1 MRARLG
7 SATGQRCLGLAGA
20 VLLAAAGA
28 KPTHPLAVPAWL
40 VGTLLLA
47 GAWLTLG
54 RRLPDRVPGVR
65 WLVVTGVLW
74 ALPLACSGPLASRD
88 VYAYACQGSLVRH
101 GLDPYRVGV
110 AEQPCPWLGSVPHL
124 WWHTTTPYGPLWL
137 ALAGAAA
144 ATGSLVLAVG
154 VLRLVAVAGL
164 GLTAWTGYRLA
175 RALGVDP
182 VPGAWLAI
190 PGPLM
195 LVHAVSGAH
204 NDALLA
210 GLVVA
215 ALAIAARRPGWRPVL
230 VIGALLGLAV
240 AVKATAAVALPFAAL
255 LAAGDRRWGPVLRA
269 GALVGTGAVAGYGL
283 VWAATGY
290 GLGWVPALSGTARMI
305 QWTSLPTGV
314 GMAAGYVARLFGRR
328 ELAHDAVTAARAVG
342 LLTLLVLLTGLWLW
356 CRGRDARHVVL
367 ATGAALAASAVLAP
381 VAFPWY
387 GLLPLAVAG
396 FATADARLRFRLAL
410 IAAALAL
417 LVLPD
422 GTGVASLTKLPGA
435 LLDVALV
442 VALVII
448 GARRAGSRA
457 TAR

>member
-1 MRARLG
+1 
-7 SATGQRCLGLAGA
+7 
-20 VLLAAAGA
+20 
-28 KPTHPLAVPAWL
+28 
-40 VGTLLLA
+40 
-47 GAWLTLG
+47 
-54 RRLPDRVPGVR
+54 
-65 WLVVTGVLW
+65 
-74 ALPLACSGPLASRD
+74 
-88 VYAYACQGSLVRH
+88 
-101 GLDPYRVGV
+101 VGV
-110 AEQPCPWLGSVPHL
+110 AAEPCPWLGSVPHL
-124 WWHTTTPYGPLWL
+124 WWHTATPYGPLWL
-137 ALAGAAA
+137 ALAGVAA

-154 VLRLVAVAGL
+154 VLRLLAIAGL

-215 ALAIAARRPGWRPVL
+215 GLAVAARRPRWALVL
-230 VIGALLGLAV
+230 AVGALLGLAV
-240 AVKATAAVALPFAAL
+240 AVKATAVVALPFAAL

-269 GALVGTGAVAGYGL
+269 GGLVGTGAVAGYGV

-314 GMAAGYVARLFGRR
+314 GMAAGYAARLAGRR
-328 ELAHDAVTAARAVG
+328 ELSHDTVTGARALG
-342 LLTLLVLLTGLWLW
+342 LLALLVLLAGLWFW
-356 CRGRDARHVVL
+356 SRGRDARHVVL
-367 ATGAALAASAVLAP
+367 ATAAALGASAVLAP
-381 VAFPWY
+381 VTFPWY

-396 FATADARLRFRLAL
+396 FATTDPRLRFRLAL
-410 IAAALAL
+410 AAAALAL

-422 GTGVASLTKLPGA
+422 GTGIASLTKLPGA
-435 LLDVALV
+435 LLDVALA
-442 VALVII
+442 VALVVT
-448 GARRAGSRA
+448 GARRATSRA
-457 TAR
+457 RAR